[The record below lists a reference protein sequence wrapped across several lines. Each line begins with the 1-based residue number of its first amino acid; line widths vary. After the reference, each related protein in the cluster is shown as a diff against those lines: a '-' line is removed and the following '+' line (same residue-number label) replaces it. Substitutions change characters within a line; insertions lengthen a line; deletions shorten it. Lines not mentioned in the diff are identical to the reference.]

1 MAAVERAAD
10 VQTSKRKSAPQ
21 QAVVKVN
28 GIPVENVFC
37 PVHRTVGDVALS
49 YNLLEPKLGD
59 RVINLTCPGVPFGL
73 KGTVV
78 TIHSNTKF
86 VEVQIFP
93 LRGAVNRGLF
103 VIDPRIMFCLDIAY
117 LRRGVHRRQGSP
129 GLLLAVPRPPGT
141 LD

>member
-37 PVHRTVGDVALS
+37 PIHRTVGDVALS
-49 YNLLEPKLGD
+49 YNQLEPKLGD

-86 VEVQIFP
+86 VEVSFS
-93 LRGAVNRGLF
+93 
-103 VIDPRIMFCLDIAY
+103 PRILFLW
-117 LRRGVHRRQGSP
+117 P
-129 GLLLAVPRPPGT
+129 GF
-141 LD
+141 